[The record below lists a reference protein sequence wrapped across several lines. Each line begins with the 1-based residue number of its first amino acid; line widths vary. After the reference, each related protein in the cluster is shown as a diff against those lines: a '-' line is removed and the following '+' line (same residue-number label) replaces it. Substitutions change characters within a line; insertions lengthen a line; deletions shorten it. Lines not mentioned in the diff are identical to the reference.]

1 MRFVHLKDRSL
12 ISISGEDTFSF
23 LQGIV
28 TNDIEVLRAGEPCYS
43 AILSPQGKII
53 CDFTLILDQN
63 KILLDCHLI
72 GEKELVRRLSRY
84 KLRSDVAITPINHMS
99 VCCILQLDP
108 ECKIDVE
115 NTSLFSDPRHPA
127 LGQRLIHPKPAELSV
142 KKTLI
147 DLGGTE
153 IAPEVY
159 YDLCL
164 GLGIVDFGKD
174 VTPETQYPLE
184 LGLDFINGVSFSKGC
199 YVGQEVTTRMKTRS
213 LVKKIPAIID
223 TTNQQAFQI
232 GEAVMVR
239 DRNVGKIISIS
250 ENCAIALVNISEFN
264 SHSDGFSID
273 HGGLKIR
280 AAPPFWLN

>member
-1 MRFVHLKDRSL
+1 MRFVHLTDRSL

-63 KILLDCHLI
+63 RILLDCHLI
-72 GEKELVRRLSRY
+72 CEKELVRRLSRY

-108 ECKIDVE
+108 DCKIDFE
-115 NTSLFSDPRHPA
+115 NTPLFSDPRHPA

-147 DLGGTE
+147 DIGGTE

-232 GEAVMVR
+232 GEAVMVS
-239 DRNVGKIISIS
+239 DRNVGKIISVS
-250 ENCAIALVNISEFN
+250 ENCAIALVNISEFK

-273 HGGLKIR
+273 RGGLKIR

>member
-1 MRFVHLKDRSL
+1 MRFVHLTDRSL

-63 KILLDCHLI
+63 RILLDCHLI
-72 GEKELVRRLSRY
+72 CEKELVRRLSRY

-108 ECKIDVE
+108 DCKIDVE
-115 NTSLFSDPRHPA
+115 NTPLFSDPRHPA

-164 GLGIVDFGKD
+164 SLGIVDFGKD

-239 DRNVGKIISIS
+239 ERNVGKIISVS
-250 ENCAIALVNISEFN
+250 ENCAIALVNISEFK

-273 HGGLKIR
+273 RGGLKIR

>member
-1 MRFVHLKDRSL
+1 MRFVHLTDRSL

-63 KILLDCHLI
+63 RILLDCHLI
-72 GEKELVRRLSRY
+72 CEKELVQRLSRY

-108 ECKIDVE
+108 DCKIDFE
-115 NTSLFSDPRHPA
+115 NTPLFSDPRHPA

-147 DLGGTE
+147 DIGGTE

-174 VTPETQYPLE
+174 VTPETQYPLN

-239 DRNVGKIISIS
+239 ERNVGKIISVS
-250 ENCAIALVNISEFN
+250 ENCAIALVNISEFK

-273 HGGLKIR
+273 RGGLKIR